1 MSEHPDDRSGLSSGD
16 PLGGAAE
23 PERPN
28 PVGGDN
34 EPERPSPFGGDSEPE
49 RHASGLPAYEPPAA
63 QSGYA
68 GAPPPGALG
77 IAPADAPVLARYT
90 LSGWWARVGAALI
103 DGIIVTIGA
112 ILIMLAF
119 GAVFSIGFAA
129 GDDAGTASLIVG
141 LLLSVVAITIMSFL
155 YAPLLMARTNGKT
168 FGRMAMGI
176 RVVRAKGE
184 PMTFGWAMLREVA
197 VKALLFGVLGS
208 LTFGLASLL
217 DVLWPLWDDENR
229 ALHDFIVD
237 TRVVRD

>member
-77 IAPADAPVLARYT
+77 VAPADAPVLARYT

-112 ILIMLAF
+112 ILIMLA
-119 GAVFSIGFAA
+119 V
-129 GDDAGTASLIVG
+129 
-141 LLLSVVAITIMSFL
+141 
-155 YAPLLMARTNGKT
+155 R
-168 FGRMAMGI
+168 R
-176 RVVRAKGE
+176 RVLDRVRG
-184 PMTFGWAMLREVA
+184 G
-197 VKALLFGVLGS
+197 
-208 LTFGLASLL
+208 
-217 DVLWPLWDDENR
+217 
-229 ALHDFIVD
+229 
-237 TRVVRD
+237 